1 MLMIYTVAFT
11 VYYRTGTLIMHCCE
25 RELNYLDMNINF
37 NKSSCLRIGPR
48 HDVTCANVVSLNGSV
63 IAWTAD

>member
-1 MLMIYTVAFT
+1 
-11 VYYRTGTLIMHCCE
+11 
-25 RELNYLDMNINF
+25 MNINF

-63 IAWTAD
+63 IAWTTEMRYLGVHIISSRLFKLM